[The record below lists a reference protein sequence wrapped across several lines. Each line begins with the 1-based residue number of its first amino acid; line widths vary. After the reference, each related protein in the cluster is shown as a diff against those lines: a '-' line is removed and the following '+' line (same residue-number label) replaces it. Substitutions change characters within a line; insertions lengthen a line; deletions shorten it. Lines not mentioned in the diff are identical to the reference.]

1 MWKWSMQRPVDRRR
15 PLSGMAAQGRVAK
28 KESERTDDRESAS
41 PAHGQGSVE
50 WTVSRAPVDY
60 AQAVAAMEARV
71 ASIRAGRESELVWL
85 LDHPSLITAGTSAKP
100 EDLVEQ
106 GRFPVHRSGRGG
118 QFTYHGPG
126 QRIAYVMLDLARRG
140 GDLRCYV
147 QALEEWMIRTL
158 ARLGVEGERRAGR
171 IGIWVARGGG
181 REDKI
186 AAIGVRVRHWV
197 TYHGVALN
205 RDPELEHFSA
215 IVPCGITA
223 AGLGVTSLAALGVP
237 VSAVELDRLLEES
250 FAEVFEAE
258 GAALARREGV
268 AAASGR

>member
-1 MWKWSMQRPVDRRR
+1 MGGLEERLTTP
-15 PLSGMAAQGRVAK
+15 AASR
-28 KESERTDDRESAS
+28 
-41 PAHGQGSVE
+41 VE
-50 WTVSRAPVDY
+50 WQRAEAPVAY
-60 AQAVAAMEARV
+60 EQAVASMETRV
-71 ASIRAGRESELVWL
+71 AAIRAGRASELVWL
-85 LDHPSLITAGTSAKP
+85 LEHPPLITAGTSAKP
-100 EDLVEQ
+100 EDLIEQ
-106 GRFPVHRSGRGG
+106 SRFPVHRSGRGG

-158 ARLGVEGERRAGR
+158 ARLGVRGERRAGR
-171 IGIWVARGGG
+171 IGIWVAQADG

-215 IVPCGITA
+215 IVPCGISA
-223 AGLGVTSLAALGVP
+223 AGLGVTSLAALGVR
-237 VSAVELDRLLEES
+237 VSAARLDRLLEES

-258 GAALARREGV
+258 GAALACREGV
-268 AAASGR
+268 SAASGR